1 MMIGRAIEKSM
12 TPVEASACKM
22 PTAADALCSTQVN
35 SVPKR
40 IPSMGLE
47 NVVRMRKN
55 VGSLRSGETA
65 PDMALMP
72 NISTAKP
79 IRMSPM
85 WRFVWLLE
93 NMRSTMPTTE
103 IMPVSVAVENR
114 SIQPPPPP
122 RSERQMIQPVMD
134 VPRMAPMTMEMAW
147 RTRIMPEFTKPTT
160 MTDVAD
166 DD

>member
-1 MMIGRAIEKSM
+1 
-12 TPVEASACKM
+12 
-22 PTAADALCSTQVN
+22 
-35 SVPKR
+35 
-40 IPSMGLE
+40 
-47 NVVRMRKN
+47 
-55 VGSLRSGETA
+55 
-65 PDMALMP
+65 
-72 NISTAKP
+72 
-79 IRMSPM
+79 M

-122 RSERQMIQPVMD
+122 RSERQMIQPVID

-166 DD
+166 DDWMTAVTPVPSKNPFNGLPVSWNRMTSSLLPATFFSPSPISAIPNRNSAIPLSSEIRFATLNAMSSDFQCTCL